1 MELPKNITQIGIP
14 DKQVKVYM
22 EDYVVS
28 YMKQFG
34 HAAADKEMAIA
45 LYGNKKE
52 EDGITF
58 MFIYG
63 AVKLK
68 LLKKENL
75 QLTQMQMEEIE
86 HSGKVHFPEY
96 TFLAYCLLNGEMVEG
111 VYMCEGDRARYV
123 SGYARFYEKNDK
135 MLSFLIE
142 SRGDEIKPEI
152 VDLEKYEIVKRR
164 QEELKNTRGD
174 SRRGAGQDVPFGKR
188 GEKNVETEGK
198 AERTTDRK
206 IDRNTER
213 ETDRN
218 TEREH
223 EPGEDKNVQ
232 KKSHFGGRF
241 VAGLAA
247 VALMGG
253 FAYNNFGSQI
263 DWQGV
268 MKQAIEGLSEKHLP
282 DAVAVSGDKVKTQ
295 KPGIQNAEVQDQK
308 QENVSEM
315 ASAISVSEP
324 EAPSIESIELPIPEP
339 SVPEPSVP
347 ESSLP
352 EQTQT
357 QAEVPVTESIEPFA
371 PESSLPEQ
379 TQTQAEVPIIENV
392 EPSVQTLVT
401 TEGECVTQGTVYIVL
416 PGDTLNGIS
425 LQMYHTVGKVE
436 EICRINGISDPD
448 TIKEGQKI
456 LLP

>member
-96 TFLAYCLLNGEMVEG
+96 SFLAYCLLNGEMVEG

-164 QEELKNTRGD
+164 
-174 SRRGAGQDVPFGKR
+174 
-188 GEKNVETEGK
+188 
-198 AERTTDRK
+198 
-206 IDRNTER
+206 
-213 ETDRN
+213 
-218 TEREH
+218 H
-223 EPGEDKNVQ
+223 
-232 KKSHFGGRF
+232 
-241 VAGLAA
+241 
-247 VALMGG
+247 
-253 FAYNNFGSQI
+253 
-263 DWQGV
+263 
-268 MKQAIEGLSEKHLP
+268 
-282 DAVAVSGDKVKTQ
+282 VSCESCKT
-295 KPGIQNAEVQDQK
+295 
-308 QENVSEM
+308 
-315 ASAISVSEP
+315 
-324 EAPSIESIELPIPEP
+324 
-339 SVPEPSVP
+339 
-347 ESSLP
+347 
-352 EQTQT
+352 
-357 QAEVPVTESIEPFA
+357 
-371 PESSLPEQ
+371 
-379 TQTQAEVPIIENV
+379 
-392 EPSVQTLVT
+392 
-401 TEGECVTQGTVYIVL
+401 
-416 PGDTLNGIS
+416 
-425 LQMYHTVGKVE
+425 H
-436 EICRINGISDPD
+436 
-448 TIKEGQKI
+448 
-456 LLP
+456 